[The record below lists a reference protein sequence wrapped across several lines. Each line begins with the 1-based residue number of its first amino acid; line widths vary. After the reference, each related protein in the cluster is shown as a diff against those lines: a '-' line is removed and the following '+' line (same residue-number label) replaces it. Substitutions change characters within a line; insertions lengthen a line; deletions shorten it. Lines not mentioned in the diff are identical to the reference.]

1 MGVFGRLFELDY
13 FMILGGGR
21 PNTNRKKPHRLP
33 PLHGFFCAQTF
44 TQESLRSVLGSVLG
58 TKKAGTY
65 VLASFCWC
73 CRGGRIRTC
82 DLLLPKQAR

>member
-1 MGVFGRLFELDY
+1 MGVFWRLFEQDY

-44 TQESLRSVLGSVLG
+44 TQESLGLLGAVGRNCGLCPYSLG
-58 TKKAGTY
+58 
-65 VLASFCWC
+65 
-73 CRGGRIRTC
+73 
-82 DLLLPKQAR
+82 